1 MCCLVWYGMVWYG
14 MVLYVLTCSMSLF
27 CVCDSVFLQAVLV
40 CSLSCSLALSYR
52 VFLSLFAR

>member
-1 MCCLVWYGMVWYG
+1 MVWYGMVWYGMVWYG

-40 CSLSCSLALSYR
+40 CSLALSYR